1 MGPDLP
7 PAIAAA
13 LARCERP
20 SLVFDLAQID
30 ANLAV
35 IARAARSAEVTAL
48 FAAKSFPHPAVRA
61 LAAMHLAGFDAAS
74 PAEVC
79 DACDA
84 AGGHGAAWA
93 GGGPAVLSVAD
104 PSGRAIA
111 AAARWRGR
119 LIVSCETAAQ
129 VASAPPSAEI
139 AIRI

>member
-1 MGPDLP
+1 MRPDLP
-7 PAIAAA
+7 PALAAA

-30 ANLAV
+30 ANLAA

-84 AGGHGAAWA
+84 AREPGAARARDRRRGAVARPADRELRDRRA
-93 GGGPAVLSVAD
+93 GRFGAAGRRDRDPDLDVAD
-104 PSGRAIA
+104 RLRSGD
-111 AAARWRGR
+111 
-119 LIVSCETAAQ
+119 
-129 VASAPPSAEI
+129 
-139 AIRI
+139 